1 MMPRLA
7 MGVAG
12 LLALALSL
20 PTGAVPVLTVI
31 GVIAL
36 GYSLLR
42 PGSASP
48 ALVISVAVL
57 SWLATPSGAAHVARL
72 VGLAL
77 AVSVL
82 HASAALAALVPLH
95 ARVPGRL
102 ALRWVG
108 WAAVATTV
116 GVGALGAASLVPTG
130 RTALPVTVVAVV
142 VAGLSGA
149 WLVTFSSKLSDAGDR
164 A

>member
-1 MMPRLA
+1 MIPRLA
-7 MGVAG
+7 MAVAG

-20 PTGAVPVLTVI
+20 PAGAVPVLTVI
-31 GVIAL
+31 GGLSL
-36 GYSLLR
+36 GYSLVR
-42 PGSASP
+42 PGSAGA
-48 ALVISVAVL
+48 ALVLSVAVL
-57 SWLATPSGAAHVARL
+57 AWLATPSGSAHTARL

-108 WAAVATTV
+108 WAAVATTI
-116 GVGALGAASLVPTG
+116 GAGALGAASLVPTG

-149 WLVTFSSKLSDAGDR
+149 WLLTIVSKLSDAGDP

>member
-1 MMPRLA
+1 MISRLA
-7 MGVAG
+7 MAVAG

-20 PTGAVPVLTVI
+20 PSGAVPVLTVI
-31 GVIAL
+31 GVLAL
-36 GYSLLR
+36 GYSLVR
-42 PGSASP
+42 PGSAGP
-48 ALVISVAVL
+48 ALVISAAVL
-57 SWLATPSGAAHVARL
+57 SWLATPSGAAHAARL

-102 ALRWVG
+102 ARRWAG
-108 WAAVATTV
+108 WAAVATIV

-130 RTALPVTVVAVV
+130 RTALPVTVVAVMA
-142 VAGLSGA
+142 AGLSGA
-149 WLVTFSSKLSDAGDR
+149 WLVTFSSKLSDAG
-164 A
+164 ALP